1 MSGPETRDGAAT
13 LNGPKHYVVTGG
25 GAGIGRAIVEDLIAH
40 DAQAH
45 VTAIDL
51 AAEAIASLA
60 QAHPHQVTGVVGDV
74 TDRDLM
80 HATVATAAEAGTL
93 VGVVSAAGIHE
104 GSPSIDIDA
113 ERIRR
118 VMAVHIEAS
127 LWVAQAAARAMIAHG
142 AGGSIVNFSS
152 VAQDFAWPGRMPYAI
167 AKAGIGALTRTLAVE
182 WADHGIRVNAV
193 APGYVN
199 TRMISDAIEKGI
211 IDGEQR
217 REMHALRR
225 FAEPA
230 EIASAVR
237 FLLSDDAS
245 FVTGEI
251 LKVDGGFTV
260 KH

>member
-1 MSGPETRDGAAT
+1 MSAA
-13 LNGPKHYVVTGG
+13 HAYVVTGG
-25 GAGIGRAIVEDLIAH
+25 GAGIGRAIVEDLVAT
-40 DAQAH
+40 DEASV

-51 AAEAIASLA
+51 SADAVESLEAK
-60 QAHPHQVTGVVGDV
+60 HPGRVRGVVCDV
-74 TDRDLM
+74 TDRELV
-80 HATVATAAEAGTL
+80 HGAVAAAASEGRL

-127 LWVAQAAARAMIAHG
+127 LWVAQAAARAMIDHG
-142 AGGSIVNFSS
+142 NGGSIVNFSS
-152 VAQDFAWPGRMPYAI
+152 VAQDFGWAGRMPYAI
-167 AKAGIGALTRTLAVE
+167 AKAGIGAMTRTLAVE

-199 TRMISDAIEKGI
+199 TKMISDAIDKGI

-217 REMHALRR
+217 RQMHALRR
-225 FAEPA
+225 FAEPS

-251 LKVDGGFTV
+251 LRVDGGFTV

>member
-1 MSGPETRDGAAT
+1 MTDARI
-13 LNGPKHYVVTGG
+13 YVVTGG
-25 GAGIGRAIVEDLIAH
+25 GAGIGRAIVEDLLAH
-40 DAQAH
+40 DEAAR
-45 VTAIDL
+45 VTAVDL
-51 AAEAIASLA
+51 SAPGIAALVE
-60 QAHPHQVTGVVGDV
+60 AHPDRVDGIVGDV
-74 TDRDLM
+74 TDRELM
-80 HATVATAAEAGTL
+80 HATIATAADTGTL
-93 VGVVSAAGIHE
+93 VGAVSAAGVHE
-104 GSPSIDIDA
+104 GSPSIDVDA

-142 AGGSIVNFSS
+142 QGGSIVNFSS

-167 AKAGIGALTRTLAVE
+167 AKAGIGAMTRTLAVE

-199 TRMISDAIEKGI
+199 TRMISDAIDKGI

-245 FVTGEI
+245 FVTGET

>member
-1 MSGPETRDGAAT
+1 MMDRA
-13 LNGPKHYVVTGG
+13 YVVTGA
-25 GAGIGRAIVEDLIAH
+25 GAGIGRAIVDDLIAH
-40 DAQAH
+40 DDRAH

-51 AAEAIASLA
+51 SPEAVAVLDA
-60 QAHPHQVTGVVGDV
+60 DHGARVTAVVGDV

-80 HATVATAAEAGTL
+80 HATVSAAAEAHRL

-104 GSPSIDIDA
+104 GSPSIDIEP

-118 VMAVHIEAS
+118 VMAVHIEAT
-127 LWVAQAAARAMIAHG
+127 LWIAQAAARAMIAHG
-142 AGGSIVNFSS
+142 QGGAIVNFSS

-167 AKAGIGALTRTLAVE
+167 AKAGIGAMTRTLAVE
-182 WADHGIRVNAV
+182 WADHNIRVNAV

-199 TRMISDAIEKGI
+199 TRMISDAVAQGI

-217 REMHALRR
+217 REMHAMRR
-225 FAEPA
+225 FAEPS

-237 FLLSDDAS
+237 FLLSQDAS